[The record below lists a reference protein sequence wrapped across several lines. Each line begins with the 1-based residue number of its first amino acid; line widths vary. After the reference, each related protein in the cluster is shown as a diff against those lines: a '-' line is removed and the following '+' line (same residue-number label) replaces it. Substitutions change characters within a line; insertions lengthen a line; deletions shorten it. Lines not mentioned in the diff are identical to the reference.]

1 MASSK
6 EFLEYVLELLSS
18 LEDVSYRPMMG
29 EYVLYHRGKVVG
41 GIYDDR
47 LLLKPTKGA
56 LLLMPDHETDIPYDG
71 AKPMLVAD
79 ADDCT
84 LTCRVIETIAA
95 ELPDARSKRKRT
107 EGAV

>member
-6 EFLEYVLELLSS
+6 EFLEYVTELLSP
-18 LEDVSYRPMMG
+18 LEDVSVRPMMG

-56 LLLMPDHETDIPYDG
+56 LALMPGGETDIPYDG

-79 ADDCT
+79 ADNGA
-84 LTCRVIETIAA
+84 LTCRVIEAIAA
-95 ELPDARSKRKRT
+95 DLPEAKRKK
-107 EGAV
+107 GKA